1 MKTQKQIENFGL
13 AIYEPLVDAIEKLT
27 EKHKERKKQEE
38 EINWNKFPI
47 VDVSLANDKSWKKW
61 DKNDEHYNWNADKY
75 AEQCFVCAKGIKNIK
90 NSYIIRGWGN
100 PTSLV
105 HKKDHNELENGA
117 GKGGD
122 MGCYFTGSCCGSKI
136 KKYLK
141 QNGYNHKDYIY
152 KY

>member
-1 MKTQKQIENFGL
+1 MKTEKQLQNFGV
-13 AIYEPLVDAIEKLT
+13 AVYEPLVDAIQKLT

-47 VDVSLANDKSWKKW
+47 VDVSLANDKSWEKW
-61 DKNDEHYNWNADKY
+61 DKNDEHYNCNIEKY
-75 AEQCFVCAKGIKNIK
+75 EEQCFICAKGIKNIK
-90 NSYIIRGWGN
+90 NSYIIRGYGC
-100 PTSLV
+100 PTHLV
-105 HKKDHNELENGA
+105 HKEDRNKLENGA
-117 GKGGD
+117 GKGVD

-141 QNGYNHKDYIY
+141 EHGYNHKDYIY